1 MGTYIR
7 FCVSLCVGA
16 RWLAS
21 AIVLSVYI
29 LFFQKDDRKS
39 LEELTNATRLDGYE
53 AGGVLPSPPLT
64 AEITGTS

>member
-7 FCVSLCVGA
+7 LCVSLCVGA

-39 LEELTNATRLDGYE
+39 LEEFTNATRLDGYE
-53 AGGVLPSPPLT
+53 AWGVLPSPPLT